1 MTDNNAQRRSK
12 SYRLP
17 VEDTELLLRDE
28 MRAVRFALEYAKAE
42 LSLRDW
48 GVRSTIIVFGSAQ
61 ILSPERAQS
70 LLHAAEGTPVLERVR
85 RRARQT
91 RWYELA
97 REFARLVSERGGAI
111 ARRPAA

>member
-1 MTDNNAQRRSK
+1 VLRDDQRAIGCRLRIRSF
-12 SYRLP
+12 
-17 VEDTELLLRDE
+17 LLRDE

-48 GVRSTIIVFGSAQ
+48 RVRSTIIVFGSAQ